1 MTNNASTN
9 NASIDTLN
17 GILETLT
24 DSKQGYEKAAETADR
39 DTFKSFFSRRAAS
52 RSAMSAGVRNEI
64 IELGGTP
71 ENDGTIL
78 ASAHRVFMGLSA
90 AVQDNDEAAIEAVD
104 TGEEHLRKKFEKALD
119 DDELSPSAKT
129 LLRNYQGE
137 LRADGRLIDYLEDA
151 SA

>member
-1 MTNNASTN
+1 MTNNAS
-9 NASIDTLN
+9 IETLN

-24 DSKQGYEKAAETADR
+24 DSKQGYEKAAEIADR

-151 SA
+151 ST